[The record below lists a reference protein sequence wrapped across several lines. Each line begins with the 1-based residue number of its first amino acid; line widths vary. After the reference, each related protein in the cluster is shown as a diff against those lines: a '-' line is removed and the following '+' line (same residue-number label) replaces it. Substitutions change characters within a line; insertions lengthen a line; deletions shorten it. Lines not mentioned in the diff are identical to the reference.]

1 MERRNPNK
9 LYPHDH
15 VMKWTVIP
23 LIPKW
28 ITPNQVTILRFLL
41 TPFVVWGVAVGSYVW
56 SIPFFLLVAFTDV
69 IDGSLAR
76 IRKQV
81 TPWGT
86 MFDPMADKLL
96 ISLVAVIVIV
106 ASVGWWLTII
116 VIFMEIVIVIGGLAK
131 HKDEE
136 PVSANN
142 WGKAKM
148 LCQVTGVTML
158 MVSMWLGMPVLIDAA
173 IVVLITSVVFA
184 FMSLV
189 TYGL

>member
-1 MERRNPNK
+1 MQRRNPNK

-15 VMKWTVIP
+15 LMKWTVIP

-41 TPFVVWGVAVGSYVW
+41 TPFVVWGLAVGAYFW

-76 IRKQV
+76 VRRQV
-81 TPWGT
+81 TAWGT

-96 ISLVAVIVIV
+96 ISLVAVVVIV

-131 HKDEE
+131 QSGEE

-148 LCQVTGVTML
+148 LTQVTGVTLL
-158 MVSMWLGMPVLIDAA
+158 MVSMWLGLPLLIEIG
-173 IVVLITSVVFA
+173 IVVLLASVVLA
-184 FMSLV
+184 FMSLI

>member
-1 MERRNPNK
+1 
-9 LYPHDH
+9 
-15 VMKWTVIP
+15 MKWTVIP

-41 TPFVVWGVAVGSYVW
+41 TPFVVWGLAVGAYFW

-76 IRKQV
+76 VRRQV
-81 TPWGT
+81 TAWGT

-96 ISLVAVIVIV
+96 ISLVAVVVIV

-131 HKDEE
+131 QSGEE

-148 LCQVTGVTML
+148 LTQVTGVTLL
-158 MVSMWLGMPVLIDAA
+158 MVSMWLGLPLLIEIG
-173 IVVLITSVVFA
+173 IVVLLASVVLA
-184 FMSLV
+184 FMSLI